1 MSEHSFLKF
10 FSCLF
15 TVPAIKSC
23 GKKMPEFWKK
33 DFITNFHV
41 MELYVDT
48 LGLGACSLD
57 SANVYMRGRTLC
69 NHSNWQKMIRR
80 FILFKRSYTKVCNHP
95 QPFTTTR
102 NHPQL
107 PTTTHSYPQ
116 PLATTHNHPQLPTTT
131 HIHNHP
137 QPPKTTQKTIHN
149 HPQSSIVTQK
159 LPKKA
164 KTFHKHLCYSTL
176 DASTET
182 DVDFDSNMKQ
192 WYTYM
197 YLCMCVYTL

>member
-69 NHSNWQKMIRR
+69 NHNNRQGLYFLKGV
-80 FILFKRSYTKVCNHP
+80 ILKYATTHNHSQPLATIHNYP
-95 QPFTTTR
+95 QPPTVIHNHSQLHTTIHNYPQLPTFTTTR
-102 NHPQL
+102 NHL
-107 PTTTHSYPQ
+107 K
-116 PLATTHNHPQLPTTT
+116 
-131 HIHNHP
+131 
-137 QPPKTTQKTIHN
+137 PPRKPSITIHN
-149 HPQSSIVTQK
+149 HP
-159 LPKKA
+159 
-164 KTFHKHLCYSTL
+164 
-176 DASTET
+176 
-182 DVDFDSNMKQ
+182 
-192 WYTYM
+192 
-197 YLCMCVYTL
+197 

>member
-41 MELYVDT
+41 MELHVDT

-69 NHSNWQKMIRR
+69 NHSN
-80 FILFKRSYTKVCNHP
+80 
-95 QPFTTTR
+95 
-102 NHPQL
+102 
-107 PTTTHSYPQ
+107 
-116 PLATTHNHPQLPTTT
+116 
-131 HIHNHP
+131 
-137 QPPKTTQKTIHN
+137 
-149 HPQSSIVTQK
+149 
-159 LPKKA
+159 
-164 KTFHKHLCYSTL
+164 
-176 DASTET
+176 
-182 DVDFDSNMKQ
+182 
-192 WYTYM
+192 
-197 YLCMCVYTL
+197 